1 VIRIATRIREARLRP
16 EASGRFPGAPAGIW
30 LPAGRLATECL
41 RAGGSSFGN
50 HLAEKRL
57 PDDAFEFRG
66 GRPEA
71 PTRYRTRTRWADR
84 P

>member
-1 VIRIATRIREARLRP
+1 VSRLREARLRA
-16 EASGRFPGAPAGIW
+16 EASDRFPGAPVGVW

-41 RAGGSSFGN
+41 RAGGSSYGR
-50 HLAEKRL
+50 HVGSQRL

-71 PTRYRTRTRWADR
+71 PTRLRKRTRWSDH